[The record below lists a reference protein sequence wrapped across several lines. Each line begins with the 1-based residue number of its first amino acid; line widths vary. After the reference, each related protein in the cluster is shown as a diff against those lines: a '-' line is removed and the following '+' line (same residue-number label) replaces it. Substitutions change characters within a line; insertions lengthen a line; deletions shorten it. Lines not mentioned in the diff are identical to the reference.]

1 MIKGTIFNIQRYTI
15 HDGPGIRT
23 EVFLKGCPL
32 SCRWCSNPE
41 SQICHIQ
48 PGVYSSKCI
57 GKDICGLCKKQ
68 CDKSCLVFKNNK
80 LNSINREKCTDC
92 MKCADVCP
100 ADAIKHWG
108 IKKTTDE
115 VMEIIRKDISYYESS
130 GGGVTLSGGEPLTQ
144 PDFARELLK
153 KCKEENIHTCVEST
167 LCVDWNIIQS
177 ILPYTDLF
185 ISDIKHMNSDTH
197 KKHTGIGNERIL
209 KNIEKLSKTDKEIIL
224 RIPLIPDFNDNNENI
239 KATADFIL
247 NKLNNKISQLQLLEF
262 MRLGEEKYKSLDID
276 YSLKNLKYNKD
287 EFTQKTKEFAKEL
300 NEKGINTIKI

>member
-41 SQICHIQ
+41 SHKAYIQ
-48 PGVYSSKCI
+48 TGVYKVKCI
-57 GKDICGLCKKQ
+57 GKDKCGQ
-68 CDKSCLVFKNNK
+68 CLEVCEENCLVFEDNK
-80 LNSINREKCTDC
+80 LKSIDREKCTNC
-92 MKCADVCP
+92 MKCADICP
-100 ADAIKHWG
+100 ADAIKRWG
-108 IKKTTDE
+108 EEKTTDE
-115 VMEIIRKDISYYESS
+115 AMEIIRKDISYYESS

-167 LCVDWNIIQS
+167 LCTDWNAIQS

-185 ISDIKHMNSDTH
+185 IVDIKHMDSDIH
-197 KKHTGIGNERIL
+197 KKRTGIGNERIL
-209 KNIEKLSKTDKEIIL
+209 KNIEKLSKSDKEIIL
-224 RIPLIPDFNDNNENI
+224 RIPVIPNFNDDLENI
-239 KATADFIL
+239 NATAEFIL

-262 MRLGEEKYKSLDID
+262 MRLGEEKYKSLDVAYPMMD
-276 YSLKNLKYNKD
+276 LKYNKE
-287 EFTQKTKEFAKEL
+287 EFTQKIKEFAKHL
-300 NEKGINTIKI
+300 NEKGINTIKR